1 MESIKRF
8 FSTIFAKL
16 VVKQEAVEEGRPDDK
31 TVAKIS
37 LKNTEI
43 SSKSRFFT
51 RSRKKK
57 ATAKSVRKHSSVEF
71 VKQVEEKTQ
80 VADQSRKM
88 DASGKSQRTASHYR
102 KKKSASQPI
111 VDQSKDSL
119 IRSAKVDR
127 TVKTQVDDSSVKPRS
142 NGVLGSQATQPKSA
156 RTPSQSAQD
165 AAMPLAAT
173 PKGSDEHNAQTS
185 TGRSYRFVRDD
196 NSTSSSFRRL
206 RHLSERAVRKVKT
219 FVSRPIKQTTLQRFL
234 DRLEAKNKLRSRGE
248 YLIVS
253 LNVVTTCFQSLYNDR
268 KAVIWARRSRQEIL
282 CPLRAYPNPCE
293 ESVSS
298 KSFKRLS
305 SNIRQ

>member
-1 MESIKRF
+1 LQWEKEVFEKKAKVVALAQSEAVAMAGPANVDSILGQLLDDVLPMEFLMALVTVHMKDNTFLPCVIENFRKAQNGELPDQSKLLVSAAAQF
-8 FSTIFAKL
+8 HPTVVFSTIFAKL

-156 RTPSQSAQD
+156 
-165 AAMPLAAT
+165 
-173 PKGSDEHNAQTS
+173 
-185 TGRSYRFVRDD
+185 
-196 NSTSSSFRRL
+196 
-206 RHLSERAVRKVKT
+206 
-219 FVSRPIKQTTLQRFL
+219 
-234 DRLEAKNKLRSRGE
+234 
-248 YLIVS
+248 
-253 LNVVTTCFQSLYNDR
+253 
-268 KAVIWARRSRQEIL
+268 
-282 CPLRAYPNPCE
+282 
-293 ESVSS
+293 
-298 KSFKRLS
+298 
-305 SNIRQ
+305 